1 MKTASHYD
9 KALKHFQYPALYRL
23 NATCQFG
30 ENNSLVDQKKK
41 TTFVLTY
48 ASLMLETSK
57 LKWAKATDKNCYSLL
72 QVNCCMYM
80 SYFGKCI
87 FSAEN
92 LRNVQRQFRKW

>member
-30 ENNSLVDQKKK
+30 ENNSLVYQKKN
-41 TTFVLTY
+41 TFVLTY

-72 QVNCCMYM
+72 A
-80 SYFGKCI
+80 S
-87 FSAEN
+87 
-92 LRNVQRQFRKW
+92 